1 MFKMNRLTKK
11 EYVSNSQSQRSVKAY
26 EALPTRFNAIPN
38 DKNLDYY
45 QKMMDVQKLM
55 IENSNKTEKLR
66 NLASEQKKLES
77 KFVTKMYEPINVVK
91 RTHESTDSKIKG
103 FHNKVCEVLEEID
116 KKQGGN
122 FEGGDPLD
130 RKMRILSQE
139 DRLRIQTHIRKLT
152 S

>member
-1 MFKMNRLTKK
+1 
-11 EYVSNSQSQRSVKAY
+11 
-26 EALPTRFNAIPN
+26 
-38 DKNLDYY
+38 
-45 QKMMDVQKLM
+45 MDVQKLM